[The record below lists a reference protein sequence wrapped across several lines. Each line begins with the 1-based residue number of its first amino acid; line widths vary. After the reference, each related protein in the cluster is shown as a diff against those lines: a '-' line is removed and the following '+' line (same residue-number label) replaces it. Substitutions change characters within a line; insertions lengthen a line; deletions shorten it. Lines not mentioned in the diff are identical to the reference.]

1 MGGLGGLRG
10 RRGLCSDRSSGT
22 TPHPFSGLCGRLPS
36 APARPGAGQ
45 PWSWWGMDGRCVV
58 MVPMW
63 LTGVVGTARATPLRG
78 RGQPRFS
85 RGCQPAA
92 FAHHFQGCGSWHSIC
107 PLQERSE
114 KKVHPPGAR
123 VTPWGQ
129 GLAVEL
135 QRQGGAPRQPR
146 ARFPVPLG
154 LPCPQPSTACGGS
167 PQLRTGGWPLW
178 SVHTRQSPEECTWGT
193 RAGPGC
199 PTSLPHPRLDGDWR
213 RVFLLKEFIVP
224 ELRLLTVI

>member
-1 MGGLGGLRG
+1 MSHGGRGQLQASSRGRAETVLMFCRMQVSPRRHRGPPGPKCQCRGGRILLWRQLGVVRPCHEATCPRGHAVPDLHIQGEGACVGGLGGLRG

-22 TPHPFSGLCGRLPS
+22 TPHPSSGLCGRLPS

-85 RGCQPAA
+85 WGCQPAA

-107 PLQERSE
+107 PLPREERKEGPSS
-114 KKVHPPGAR
+114 R
-123 VTPWGQ
+123 CQ
-129 GLAVEL
+129 GD
-135 QRQGGAPRQPR
+135 PM
-146 ARFPVPLG
+146 
-154 LPCPQPSTACGGS
+154 GS
-167 PQLRTGGWPLW
+167 G
-178 SVHTRQSPEECTWGT
+178 VGT
-193 RAGPGC
+193 
-199 PTSLPHPRLDGDWR
+199 H
-213 RVFLLKEFIVP
+213 
-224 ELRLLTVI
+224 